1 MTDHNTT
8 GLSLYQYD
16 FCPFCVITKRVIKNL
31 DIDIEMRNTQK
42 NPEYRQELIAEGGM
56 GQVPCLRIEEN
67 DSVEWM
73 YESADIIKYLK
84 DRFG

>member
-1 MTDHNTT
+1 MTDQDTT

-16 FCPFCVITKRVIKNL
+16 FCPFCVITKRAIKKLN
-31 DIDIEMRNTQK
+31 IDIEMRNTQK

-56 GQVPCLRIEEN
+56 SQVPCLRIEEN

-73 YESADIIKYLK
+73 YESGDIIKYLN